1 MAPWARRRSVGSGQ
15 VHGSVRQLGEA
26 AHASRGVG
34 APEGPEV
41 QLWALTFS
49 PPGLRH
55 PTRKLARL
63 PPFVRLRVQ
72 NPTDLGECQQ
82 KLACTRTLSGLGG
95 KLETFP
101 TMGSA
106 PRPVQ
111 ASRAAPDAEIRVLA
125 KPDNLPDG
133 CTN

>member
-63 PPFVRLRVQ
+63 PRFVRLRVQ
-72 NPTDLGECQQ
+72 NPTGLGECQQ
-82 KLACTRTLSGLGG
+82 
-95 KLETFP
+95 LEALLNVLERREVVWKAEVLEEIKRLKA
-101 TMGSA
+101 G
-106 PRPVQ
+106 RPQ
-111 ASRAAPDAEIRVLA
+111 AR
-125 KPDNLPDG
+125 
-133 CTN
+133 